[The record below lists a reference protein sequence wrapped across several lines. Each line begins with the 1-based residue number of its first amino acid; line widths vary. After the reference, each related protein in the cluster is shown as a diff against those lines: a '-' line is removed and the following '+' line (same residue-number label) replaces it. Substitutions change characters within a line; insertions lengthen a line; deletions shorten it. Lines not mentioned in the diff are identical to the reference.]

1 MPPALLLTNLARG
14 RQEDTKMNWN
24 EILSPEII
32 VFLIPLAAIL
42 VGGTI
47 AITKLIIRHRERM
60 AMIERGID
68 PYHPQEPQP
77 DEQNST
83 VMH

>member
-1 MPPALLLTNLARG
+1 
-14 RQEDTKMNWN
+14 MNWN
-24 EILSPEII
+24 EFVSPEII

-42 VGGTI
+42 VGGII

-68 PYHPQEPQP
+68 PDHPQEPQP
-77 DEQNST
+77 DEQEST
-83 VMH
+83 VVR